1 MDNDAQAIAAAR
13 NWLDRYPDNVPHEIN
28 PDEYR
33 SLLDMFEQSIVRF
46 ADKPAFS
53 NLGRTLSYAEVDQ
66 LTRDFAAFLQ
76 KRLGLEQGDRIA
88 LMMPNLLQ
96 FPVAMFGAMRAGL
109 VIVNTNPLYTERELE
124 HQMSDSGAKAIVVLE
139 NFAHMVEKVYGKTS
153 LNHVIVTGAGD
164 MLNIP
169 KRWLVNFVLRYVRRQ
184 VPSYKIPGSTRLRAA
199 LVHGRLLKLDPVA
212 PGPNDIAMLQYTGGT
227 TGLSKGAVLTHRNL
241 IANMLQL
248 RAWLGVRLV
257 EGEEVVITALPLYH
271 IFSLTCNCLLFM
283 SLGGLNVLITNP
295 RDMNAFLGEMKNWP
309 FTALTGVSTLFN
321 LMLNHSLFK
330 EIDFSHLRLA
340 VGGGMSLQESVA
352 GRWAEIT
359 GGFILEGYG
368 LTEASP
374 VVCANPYTITG
385 YTGAIGLPLP
395 STEVTLRDDDGKE
408 AVTGELWV
416 RGPQVMQGYWNREDA
431 TTDTITS
438 DGWLKTGDIAAWNDQ
453 GFLAIVDRKKDMI
466 VVSGFNVY
474 PNEVENVLMMHE
486 GILEAAC
493 VGVPDE
499 RSGEAVKV
507 FVVLKPGVELEARDI
522 KEHCKQQLTGYKVPR
537 QVEFRDELPKTNVG
551 KILRRALRE
560 PDAKL

>member
-257 EGEEVVITALPLYH
+257 EGEEVVIPHCRFITYSVLPV
-271 IFSLTCNCLLFM
+271 IACCSC
-283 SLGGLNVLITNP
+283 
-295 RDMNAFLGEMKNWP
+295 
-309 FTALTGVSTLFN
+309 
-321 LMLNHSLFK
+321 
-330 EIDFSHLRLA
+330 
-340 VGGGMSLQESVA
+340 
-352 GRWAEIT
+352 RWA
-359 GGFILEGYG
+359 G
-368 LTEASP
+368 
-374 VVCANPYTITG
+374 
-385 YTGAIGLPLP
+385 
-395 STEVTLRDDDGKE
+395 
-408 AVTGELWV
+408 
-416 RGPQVMQGYWNREDA
+416 
-431 TTDTITS
+431 
-438 DGWLKTGDIAAWNDQ
+438 
-453 GFLAIVDRKKDMI
+453 
-466 VVSGFNVY
+466 
-474 PNEVENVLMMHE
+474 
-486 GILEAAC
+486 
-493 VGVPDE
+493 
-499 RSGEAVKV
+499 
-507 FVVLKPGVELEARDI
+507 
-522 KEHCKQQLTGYKVPR
+522 
-537 QVEFRDELPKTNVG
+537 
-551 KILRRALRE
+551 
-560 PDAKL
+560 

>member
-1 MDNDAQAIAAAR
+1 MDNDAHAIAAAR

-33 SLLDMFEQSIVRF
+33 SLLDMFEQSVVRF

-139 NFAHMVEKVYGKTS
+139 NFAHMVEKVYKKTS

-199 LVHGRLLKLDPVA
+199 LIHGRLLKLDPVV
-212 PGPNDIAMLQYTGGT
+212 PDSNDIAMLQYTGGT

-474 PNEVENVLMMHE
+474 PNEVESVLMMHE

-507 FVVLKPGVELEARDI
+507 FVVLKSGVELDARDI

>member
-33 SLLDMFEQSIVRF
+33 SLLDMFEQSIARF

-96 FPVAMFGAMRAGL
+96 FPVVMFGAMRAGL

-124 HQMSDSGAKAIVVLE
+124 HQMNDSGAKAIVVLE
-139 NFAHMVEKVYGKTS
+139 NFAHMVEKVYEKTS

-199 LVHGRLLKLDPVA
+199 LMHGRLLKLDPIV
-212 PGPNDIAMLQYTGGT
+212 PDSNDIAMLQYTGGT

-431 TTDTITS
+431 TTDTITT